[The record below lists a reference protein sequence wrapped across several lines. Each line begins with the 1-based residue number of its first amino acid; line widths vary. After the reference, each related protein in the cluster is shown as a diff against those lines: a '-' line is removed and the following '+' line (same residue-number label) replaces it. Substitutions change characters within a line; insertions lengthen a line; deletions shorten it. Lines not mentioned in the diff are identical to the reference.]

1 MLNNI
6 FDTHAHYDDEA
17 FDMDRDRLLAELP
30 EKGVCNI
37 VDQAVDLRT
46 AELALELAE
55 KYDYIYAAVGIHPEN
70 MDNLPEN
77 YIDILR
83 ELSKHKKAVA
93 IGEIGLDYYYDI
105 PKDKQRRVFEEQL
118 VLAKELSM
126 PVCVHD
132 REAHGDTLSMLK
144 RYNPKGVVHCFSGSC
159 EMAREIVMLGMYIG
173 FGGVVTFKN
182 ARRSLEV
189 VQEIPLERIVL
200 ETDAPYLAPV
210 PNRGKRC
217 DSSMIIYTAQR
228 IAEIKNITTEEIL
241 AATCQNAKR
250 LYGLL

>member
-1 MLNNI
+1 
-6 FDTHAHYDDEA
+6 
-17 FDMDRDRLLAELP
+17 
-30 EKGVCNI
+30 
-37 VDQAVDLRT
+37 
-46 AELALELAE
+46 
-55 KYDYIYAAVGIHPEN
+55 
-70 MDNLPEN
+70 
-77 YIDILR
+77 
-83 ELSKHKKAVA
+83 
-93 IGEIGLDYYYDI
+93 
-105 PKDKQRRVFEEQL
+105 
-118 VLAKELSM
+118 
-126 PVCVHD
+126 
-132 REAHGDTLSMLK
+132 
-144 RYNPKGVVHCFSGSC
+144 
-159 EMAREIVMLGMYIG
+159 MAREIVMLGMYIG

>member
-30 EKGVCNI
+30 AKGVCNI